1 MSLFEY
7 TMIFGLRQVFFRVV
21 RGSPLRCPDGKT
33 GQLSPQTLPVRH
45 LQRFRKITS
54 RR

>member
-21 RGSPLRCPDGKT
+21 RSSPLRCPDGKT
-33 GQLSPQTLPVRH
+33 GQLPPTDAPRPASSAFQKNH
-45 LQRFRKITS
+45 QQ
-54 RR
+54 